1 MLLAFLNVSSG
12 CESGNELH
20 HAAFLE
26 EEVFL
31 ETACDMS
38 LRSEEET
45 WRLRVLLSRK
55 ALCDWVNM
63 CSHYVGKVSI

>member
-12 CESGNELH
+12 CVSRSELH
-20 HAAFLE
+20 HAA
-26 EEVFL
+26 FL

-45 WRLRVLLSRK
+45 WRLRVLLSK
-55 ALCDWVNM
+55 KGLCDWVDL

>member
-1 MLLAFLNVSSG
+1 MSAGCVSGS
-12 CESGNELH
+12 ELH

-26 EEVFL
+26 KVFS
-31 ETACDMS
+31 ETACDVS

-45 WRLRVLLSRK
+45 WRLRVLLSK
-55 ALCDWVNM
+55 KGLCDWVDL